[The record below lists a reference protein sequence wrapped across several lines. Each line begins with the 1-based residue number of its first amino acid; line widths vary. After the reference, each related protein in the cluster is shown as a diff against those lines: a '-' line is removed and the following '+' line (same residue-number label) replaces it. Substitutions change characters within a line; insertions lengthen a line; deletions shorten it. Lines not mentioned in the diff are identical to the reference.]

1 MRQTSLERYIAKA
14 QTSQYFSEGE
24 IMRGMR
30 MALHRR
36 GLGYS
41 HAKVTPEVEAQKEK
55 LLTILDELPHKIT
68 PELTAKGLRWFASMK
83 KKDGSWRENNLTREF
98 STWHREIIDHLA
110 RFTFEGYYNAGNC
123 YRDWYVPIY
132 RVWST
137 NGDSFAYCYGAWQS
151 NMSGLELFE

>member
-30 MALHRR
+30 MALHRPYGWPR
-36 GLGYS
+36 IRSLKNDS
-41 HAKVTPEVEAQKEK
+41 DKEK
-55 LLTILDELPHKIT
+55 LLTLLDALPHKIT

-83 KKDGSWRENNLTREF
+83 KKDGSWRENSLTRGF
-98 STWHREIIDHLA
+98 KKHHREIIDHFA
-110 RFTFEGYYNAGNC
+110 RFTFEGYYNAGNE

-151 NMSGLELFE
+151 NMSGLELFP